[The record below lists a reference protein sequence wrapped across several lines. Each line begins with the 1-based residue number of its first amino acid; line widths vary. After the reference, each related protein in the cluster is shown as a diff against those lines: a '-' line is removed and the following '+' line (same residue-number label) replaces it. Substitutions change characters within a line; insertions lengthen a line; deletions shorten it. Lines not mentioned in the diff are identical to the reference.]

1 MLAPDEKFAWLRLIR
16 SEAVGPV
23 TFWALLERFGTAQRA
38 VEALPRLAQRAAA
51 KRPIALASEA
61 TCRAEAALGE
71 AIGARLVAFGEADYP
86 AHLARLD
93 PAPPLLWI
101 KGNRGVLQKPCV
113 AVVGARN
120 ASALGRKFAS
130 DIALELGK
138 AGFSVASGLARG
150 IDAAAHAGSL
160 STGTIAAMAGGV
172 DQIWP
177 PENGKLAEDLQQFG
191 CLLSEMP
198 LSLEPQARHFPRR
211 NRLIAGL
218 SLGVVVVE
226 AALHSGSLI
235 TARYAVEANRE
246 VFAVPG
252 SPLDPR
258 ARGSNDLIRQGAI
271 LTEGIDD
278 ILQVLAP
285 SLAAPA
291 RPLAPPPPP
300 LVAMDADGDPKLQ
313 RQLAALLGPAP
324 TDIDELVRQTG
335 APAAA
340 VAAALLELELAGHL
354 TRHPG
359 RQVSQA

>member
-1 MLAPDEKFAWLRLIR
+1 MLSAQEKLAWLRLIR
-16 SEAVGPV
+16 SDSIGPV
-23 TFWALLERFGTAQRA
+23 TFWALMERFGG
-38 VEALPRLAQRAAA
+38 AAA
-51 KRPIALASEA
+51 AVRAIPGLALRGGARRPITLAGEQA
-61 TCRAEAALGE
+61 CAEEIARGE
-71 AIGARLVAFGEADYP
+71 AFGARLTGFGEMGYP
-86 AHLARLD
+86 EALARLD
-93 PAPPLLWI
+93 PAPPLIWV
-101 KGNRGVLQKPCV
+101 KGNREVLQRPSV

-120 ASALGRKFAS
+120 ASALGRRFAS
-130 DIALELGK
+130 QIAAELGA

-150 IDAAAHAGSL
+150 IDAAAHEGATK
-160 STGTIAAMAGGV
+160 TGTIAVMAGGL
-172 DQIWP
+172 DRIWP
-177 PENGKLAEDLQQFG
+177 PENGKLSEDLQEFG

-198 LSLEPQARHFPRR
+198 MGLEAQARHFPRR
-211 NRLIAGL
+211 NRLIAGV

-258 ARGSNDLIRQGAI
+258 ARGSNDLIRQGAT

-278 ILQVLAP
+278 IVQVLSP
-285 SLAAPA
+285 SLVRAM
-291 RPLAPPPPP
+291 RPAPPPPAP
-300 LVAMDADGDPKLQ
+300 LIPLDAEGDPRLQAKL
-313 RQLAALLGPAP
+313 AELLGPAP
-324 TDIDELVRQTG
+324 TDIDDLVRQTG

-340 VAAALLELELAGHL
+340 VSAALLELEVAGRI